1 MKILIAHDGSEGA
14 QKALDLAIDLAK
26 RLRAKL
32 HMIMVKEQLSF
43 PTTLHDV
50 ANAEEEASQRFEQV
64 IADAVALGTKRRVV
78 VEPHVVAGH
87 PVPAIV
93 EFIDRNGFDLLV
105 IGYMGH
111 SAIYKGVIGS
121 TTDRLVELAPC
132 HVVVAK

>member
-1 MKILIAHDGSEGA
+1 MKILIAHDGSEEA

-32 HMIMVKEQLSF
+32 HMILVKEALRF
-43 PTTLHDV
+43 PTTLDDV
-50 ANAEEEASQRFEQV
+50 ANAEEEASHPCEQV
-64 IADAVALGTKRRVV
+64 IADAVAQATKRRVLI
-78 VEPHVVAGH
+78 ESHLVAGH
-87 PVPAIV
+87 PVPTIV
-93 EFIDRNGFDLLV
+93 EFIERDGFDLLV

-111 SAIYKGVIGS
+111 SAIYKGIIGS

>member
-43 PTTLHDV
+43 PTTLNDV
-50 ANAEEEASQRFEQV
+50 AIAEEEAGQRFEQV
-64 IADAVALGTKRRVV
+64 IADAVALATKRRIAI
-78 VEPHVVAGH
+78 EPHVVAGH
-87 PVPAIV
+87 PVPTIV
-93 EFIDRNGFDLLV
+93 EFIERDGFDLLV